1 MPRITFQAGDPYY
14 ISKRTRE
21 EWLAKWK
28 MEVSTPALSWPPVT
42 GDDGHH
48 VHDGPASR
56 GLELP
61 RLRVGLA
68 VCSWPSVF
76 DGSFDIS

>member
-28 MEVSTPALSWPPVT
+28 LEVSTPTLSQPPQIT
-42 GDDGHH
+42 GPVSG
-48 VHDGPASR
+48 
-56 GLELP
+56 
-61 RLRVGLA
+61 RV
-68 VCSWPSVF
+68 VFQTRPSVF

>member
-28 MEVSTPALSWPPVT
+28 MEVSTPALSQPPSQ
-42 GDDGHH
+42 GDDRQQGERQ
-48 VHDGPASR
+48 AWTTAA
-56 GLELP
+56 
-61 RLRVGLA
+61 RVQDRACG
-68 VCSWPSVF
+68 VF
-76 DGSFDIS
+76 TAKCI

>member
-21 EWLAKWK
+21 EWLAKCK
-28 MEVSTPALSWPPVT
+28 MEVSTPSSVPANQKRRASDRCGAEPPGSQT
-42 GDDGHH
+42 GPVAH
-48 VHDGPASR
+48 
-56 GLELP
+56 
-61 RLRVGLA
+61 
-68 VCSWPSVF
+68 SWPSVF